1 MWACDYC
8 PNTFED
14 FETKKNLTPGH
25 IEPESVLEMLSHV
38 KIEVKIAGGAKYTQF
53 YIPFISMPV
62 EVSNFSQVT
71 WYGELQLYF

>member
-1 MWACDYC
+1 MTTVPTHY
-8 PNTFED
+8 EIL
-14 FETKKNLTPGH
+14 KLKIILTPGH
-25 IEPESVLEMLSHV
+25 REAESVLEMLSHV

-71 WYGELQLYF
+71 